1 MIVYK
6 DILSGDEMLSSAF
19 PLMEVKDADGNV
31 VSISADESAL
41 RPYATQKRTTSTIFC
56 AFFLYFC
63 TLHPFLLR
71 ID

>member
-31 VSISADESAL
+31 VSISTGDSSFTPVGGHSVSE
-41 RPYATQKRTTSTIFC
+41 
-56 AFFLYFC
+56 FLSYFSIVLFPSC
-63 TLHPFLLR
+63 CE
-71 ID
+71 